1 MEVIAEFHGLIQS
14 SRGTLTDNERSE
26 VLEFI
31 EARELNLALETLC
44 GFLLV
49 ENRRVPPE
57 LYFRI
62 HSLGERLEGVDRYI
76 LESVKAV
83 VLSAD

>member
-1 MEVIAEFHGLIQS
+1 MEVVSEFHGLIQS
-14 SRGTLTDNERSE
+14 SHGTLTDNERSE

-31 EARELNLALETLC
+31 EAREFNLALETLC

-49 ENRRVPPE
+49 ENRRVPAE
-57 LYFRI
+57 LYIRI
-62 HSLGERLEGVDRYI
+62 HSLGERLDGVDPYI

-83 VLSAD
+83 IASD